1 MSKGTRREQQ
11 ACEIYENAGYT
22 TYRPATVQF
31 GENDVFGL
39 FDVIAMSPNRKP
51 RYVQVKS
58 NGARGITQW
67 TEDVCSLVPF
77 EHAVCEF
84 AVPYDR
90 EGWRLIQVSQDG
102 REDVYDERE
111 QWDGKIGEG
120 LTNYL
125 APGLIE

>member
-39 FDVIAMSPNRKP
+39 FDVIAVDPSRKP

-58 NGARGITQW
+58 NGARGIRQW
-67 TEDVCSLVPF
+67 TKDVCALMPL

-90 EGWRLIQVSQDG
+90 EGWRLLEVDRDG
-102 REDVYDERE
+102 PTAVYDER
-111 QWDGKIGEG
+111 DRDVKMGEG

-125 APGLIE
+125 SPDVIE